1 MKKLVLSLLCA
12 VPMFASIHIT
22 AAYPYI
28 GELAKTIGGDK
39 AEVSV
44 LATASSDPH
53 FVVPRPSFIGM
64 LRQSD
69 LLIVNGGG
77 LEVGWIPPLV
87 SQSNNAKIIQGGHG
101 YLDLSKYVK
110 LIDKPASL
118 SRAQGDVH
126 AEGNPHYSLDPYNI
140 PILAKVIML
149 KLSEMDPADKAIF
162 RANYEAFAA
171 RWKGKLS
178 QWEQTMAPCRNSE
191 AVQYHELF
199 SYFLN
204 RYGIR
209 TAATI
214 EPLPG
219 ISPSSRHTMELI
231 SQMRDQH
238 IGLIV
243 QDTYHEPK
251 TAQFIAD
258 KTGSRIASLP
268 YDIGTAVPSLEA
280 LFDTMSTQ
288 TCRR

>member
-1 MKKLVLSLLCA
+1 MKKVMLSLLCA

-28 GELAKTIGGDK
+28 GELAKTIAGDK

-44 LATASSDPH
+44 LSAASSDPH
-53 FVVPRPSFIGM
+53 FVVPRPSFIGT
-64 LRQSD
+64 LRGSD
-69 LLIVNGGG
+69 LLILNGGG
-77 LEVGWIPPLV
+77 LEVGWIPPLLA
-87 SQSNNAKIIQGGHG
+87 QANNSKIVQGAGG

-149 KLSEMDPADKAIF
+149 KLSEMDPADKALF
-162 RANYEAFAA
+162 RANFEAFNT
-171 RWKGKLS
+171 RWKSKLS
-178 QWEQTMAPCRNSE
+178 QWERTMAPCRNSE

-199 SYFLN
+199 TYFLN

-219 ISPSSRHTMELI
+219 ISPSSRHTMELV

-258 KTGSRIASLP
+258 KTASRVASLP
-268 YDIGTAVPSLEA
+268 YDVGTSAPSLEA
-280 LFDTMSTQ
+280 LFDTMSSQ

>member
-1 MKKLVLSLLCA
+1 MKRILLILLCA
-12 VPMFASIHIT
+12 VPMFASVHVT

-28 GELAKTIGGDK
+28 GELVKTIGGNK
-39 AEVSV
+39 TQVSV
-44 LATASSDPH
+44 LGTSSSDPH
-53 FVVPRPSFIGM
+53 FVVPRPSFIGV

-69 LLIVNGGG
+69 LLILNGGG
-77 LEVGWIPPLV
+77 LEIGWIPPLL
-87 SQSNNAKIIQGGHG
+87 SQANNPKIIQGSSG
-101 YLDLSKYVK
+101 YFDLSKYVK
-110 LIDKPASL
+110 TIDKPASL

-126 AEGNPHYSLDPYNI
+126 ADGNPHYALDPYNI

-149 KLSEMDPADKAIF
+149 KLSEIDPAEKAF
-162 RANYEAFAA
+162 YRANYDAFAA
-171 RWKGKLS
+171 RWKEKLT
-178 QWEQTMAPCRNSE
+178 QWEQQMAPCRNSE

-209 TAATI
+209 TADTI

-231 SQMRDQH
+231 SLMRDRR

-258 KTGSRIASLP
+258 KTGAKVVSLP
-268 YDIGTAVPSLEA
+268 YDVGTGAKDLES
-280 LFDTMSTQ
+280 LFDIMSSQ
-288 TCRR
+288 ICRH

>member
-1 MKKLVLSLLCA
+1 MKKLGALLLCA
-12 VPMFASIHIT
+12 VPMFASMHVT

-28 GELAKTIGGDK
+28 GELVKTIAGEK

-44 LATASSDPH
+44 LASASSDPH
-53 FVVPRPSFIGM
+53 FVTPRPSFIGT

-69 LLIVNGGG
+69 LLILNGGG
-77 LEVGWIPPLV
+77 LEVGWIPPLLK
-87 SQSNNAKIIQGGHG
+87 QSNNPKIVEGASG
-101 YLDLSKYVK
+101 YLDLSRYVK

-126 AEGNPHYSLDPYNI
+126 AEGNPHYSLDPYNV
-140 PILAKVIML
+140 PVLAKIIML
-149 KLSEMDPADKAIF
+149 KLSEIDPADKGVF
-162 RANYEAFAA
+162 RSNYDAFASH
-171 RWKGKLS
+171 WKSKLS
-178 QWEQTMAPCRNSE
+178 QWEQTMAPCRNSD
-191 AVQYHELF
+191 AVQYHEMF

-219 ISPSSRHTMELI
+219 IAPSSRHTMELVAK
-231 SQMRDQH
+231 MHGDK

-243 QDTYHEPK
+243 QDNYHEPK
-251 TAQFIAD
+251 TGQFLAE
-258 KTGSRIASLP
+258 KTGARFVQLP
-268 YDIGTAVPSLEA
+268 YDVGTVAANLDA
-280 LFDTMSTQ
+280 LFDTLSTQ

>member
-1 MKKLVLSLLCA
+1 MKKIFLMLLSA
-12 VPMFASIHIT
+12 IPMFASIHVT

-28 GELAKTIGGDK
+28 GELVKTIGGNK
-39 AEVSV
+39 TEVNV
-44 LATASSDPH
+44 LAVGSSDPH
-53 FVVPRPSFIGM
+53 FVVPRPSFIGI

-69 LLIVNGGG
+69 LLILNGGG
-77 LEVGWIPPLV
+77 LETGWIPPLL
-87 SQSNNAKIIQGGHG
+87 SQANNPKIIQGSSG
-101 YLDLSKYVK
+101 YFDLSKYVK
-110 LIDKPASL
+110 MIDKPVSL
-118 SRAQGDVH
+118 SRAQGDIH
-126 AEGNPHYSLDPYNI
+126 AEGNPHYALDPYNI

-149 KLSEMDPADKAIF
+149 KLSEIDPADKAVF
-162 RANYEAFAA
+162 RANYEAFAVH
-171 RWKGKLS
+171 WKSKLA
-178 QWEQTMAPCRNSE
+178 QWEGQMGACRNTE

-199 SYFLN
+199 TYFLN

-209 TAATI
+209 TASTI

-231 SQMRDQH
+231 SLMRERR

-258 KTGSRIASLP
+258 KTGAKVAFLP
-268 YDIGTAVPSLEA
+268 YDIGNSVGDLES
-280 LFDTMSTQ
+280 LFDTMSAQ